1 MKIQLHDF
9 SGHPFQV
16 ELSRRLA
23 GRGHDVEHVF
33 AEQYVS
39 GKGHL
44 DRQPDDSPTFSFHG
58 IVLSL
63 PFQKYAPLARLRFEI
78 AYGRAWIRHVRA
90 QRPDAVIACNLPL
103 LSMFMF
109 AMFARRTRL
118 PYVFWHQDIYSYG
131 LADELRRKL
140 PRPMAAIGAGA
151 FCRMEA
157 YCARKAS
164 HVVAIGEAFRAVYPG
179 WRVTP
184 ERVSVVPNWAPLDKV
199 FPVGRTNRRS
209 AHLFEDE
216 EALRLVYAGTIG
228 RKHNPDLLVSL
239 LRHALD
245 NGVEASMAVISEGE
259 AADALAEIA
268 RQDPS
273 LPLRVLPFQPA
284 DNLPDVLGSAD
295 VLVALLEPDA
305 TKFSIPSK
313 VLSYMAAGRPILG
326 LMPDDN
332 PAALDI
338 LDSGGIVVD
347 PTEVGA
353 KSATA
358 WLVGAGRGRRPGR
371 RHRRTD
377 PVHRRTEVRRRP
389 GHPHVRGDPH
399 RPGAVTARAN
409 AVISSSTCWDSVRPR
424 SNWNS

>member
-1 MKIQLHDF
+1 MKIALHDF

-23 GRGHDVEHVF
+23 ASGHEVEHVF
-33 AEQYVS
+33 SQQYIS

-44 DRQPDDSPTFSFHG
+44 DRQPHDSPRLSFHG
-58 IVLSL
+58 IALSL

-78 AYGRAWIRHVRA
+78 AYGRAWIKHVRTN
-90 QRPDAVIACNLPL
+90 RPDVAIACNLPL
-103 LSMFMF
+103 ISMFMF
-109 AMFARRTRL
+109 AMFARRTKL

-164 HVVAIGEAFRAVYPG
+164 HVVAIGEAFRTVYPSWKVTPG
-179 WRVTP
+179 RVT
-184 ERVSVVPNWAPLDKV
+184 VVPNWAPLDKV

-209 AHLFEDE
+209 SHLFDDE
-216 EALRLVYAGTIG
+216 TSLRLVYAGTIG
-228 RKHNPDLLVSL
+228 RKHNPDLLVAL
-239 LRHALD
+239 LRHARD
-245 NGVEASMAVISEGE
+245 NGINASLAVISEGE
-259 AADALAEIA
+259 AADELAQIA
-268 RQDPS
+268 HEDAS
-273 LPLRVLPFQPA
+273 LPLRVRPFQPA

-326 LMPDDN
+326 LMPQDN

-338 LDSGGIVVD
+338 VDSGGCVVE

-353 KSATA
+353 KSAVA
-358 WLVGAGRGRRPGR
+358 WLADLAGNPAAIRDIGARTRATAERKFDVEQVTRTFESILTAAFTAPERPV
-371 RHRRTD
+371 T
-377 PVHRRTEVRRRP
+377 
-389 GHPHVRGDPH
+389 VRGV
-399 RPGAVTARAN
+399 A
-409 AVISSSTCWDSVRPR
+409 
-424 SNWNS
+424 

>member
-16 ELSRRLA
+16 ELSRQLA
-23 GRGHDVEHVF
+23 ASGHDVEHVF
-33 AEQYVS
+33 SQQYIS

-44 DRQPDDSPTFSFHG
+44 DRQPHDSRTLSFHG
-58 IVLSL
+58 IALSL
-63 PFQKYAPLARLRFEI
+63 PFQKYAPLARLRFEY
-78 AYGRAWIRHVRA
+78 AYGRAWIKHLKA
-90 QRPDAVIACNLPL
+90 NRPDVAIACNLPL
-103 LSMFMF
+103 ISMFMF
-109 AMFARRTRL
+109 AMFARRTKL

-140 PRPMAAIGAGA
+140 PRPMAAIGAGS
-151 FCRMEA
+151 FERMEA

-164 HVVAIGEAFRAVYPG
+164 HVVAIGEAFRTVYPS
-179 WRVTP
+179 WKVSP

-209 AHLFEDE
+209 SHLFDDDTS
-216 EALRLVYAGTIG
+216 LRLVYAGTIG
-228 RKHNPDLLVSL
+228 RKHNPDLLISL
-239 LRHALD
+239 LRGARD
-245 NGVEASMAVISEGE
+245 NGIDASLAIISEGE
-259 AADALAEIA
+259 AADDLAQTAVVHPE
-268 RQDPS
+268 
-273 LPLRVLPFQPA
+273 LPIRVLPFQPA

-305 TKFSIPSK
+305 TTFSIPSK

-338 LDSGGIVVD
+338 LASGGCVVE

-353 KSATA
+353 KSATS
-358 WLVGAGRGRRPGR
+358 WLADLADDPDLVREIGIRTRATAEQKFDVAKVGRQFEQIMLAA
-371 RHRRTD
+371 TQS
-377 PVHRRTEVRRRP
+377 
-389 GHPHVRGDPH
+389 
-399 RPGAVTARAN
+399 AN
-409 AVISSSTCWDSVRPR
+409 ARTPQHSPAS
-424 SNWNS
+424 